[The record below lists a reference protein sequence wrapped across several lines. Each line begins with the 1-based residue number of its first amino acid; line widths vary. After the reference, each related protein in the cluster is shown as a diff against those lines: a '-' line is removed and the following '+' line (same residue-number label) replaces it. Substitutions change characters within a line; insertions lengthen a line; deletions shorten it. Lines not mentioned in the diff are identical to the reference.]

1 MVLILDGAYSI
12 SILGEYMESGEEKEW
27 LYTHYET
34 VKQSPITSG
43 QQIELATEMLKSQA
57 TLALIN
63 NPIRVAYY

>member
-1 MVLILDGAYSI
+1 
-12 SILGEYMESGEEKEW
+12 MESGEEKEW